1 MRFDNRYCWVVHFD
15 GKVIDRTRS
24 TMTSESP
31 RYSVGSVSRRIS
43 GAEKTSVQ
51 DARCLT
57 GLDAAEHLHQVA
69 DPDIFE

>member
-1 MRFDNRYCWVVHFD
+1 
-15 GKVIDRTRS
+15 
-24 TMTSESP
+24 MTSESP

-43 GAEKTSVQ
+43 AAEKTSVQ